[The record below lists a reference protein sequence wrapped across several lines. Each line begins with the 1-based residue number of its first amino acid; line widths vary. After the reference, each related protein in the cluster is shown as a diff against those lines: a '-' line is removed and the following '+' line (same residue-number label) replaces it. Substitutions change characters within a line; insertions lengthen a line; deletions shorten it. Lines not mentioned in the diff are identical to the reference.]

1 MAEAI
6 TKEKTVQD
14 TAVLKPSKYKVI
26 VLNDDKTPIDFVI
39 AMLIRIFKHG
49 QASAEALTM
58 KIHNNGSAVA
68 GIYSYEIAEQK
79 TFEATSLARE
89 HGFPLVVKAEP
100 E

>member
-14 TAVLKPSKYKVI
+14 TAILKPSKYKVI

-39 AMLIRIFKHG
+39 AMLMRVFKHG
-49 QASAEALTM
+49 PASAESLTM
-58 KIHNNGSAVA
+58 KIHNEGSAVA

-79 TFEATSLARE
+79 TFEATSLARD